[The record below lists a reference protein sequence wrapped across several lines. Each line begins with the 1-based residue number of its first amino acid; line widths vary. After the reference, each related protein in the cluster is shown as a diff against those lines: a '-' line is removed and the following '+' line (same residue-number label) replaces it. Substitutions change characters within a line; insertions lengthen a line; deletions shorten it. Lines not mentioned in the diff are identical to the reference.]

1 MDGGERRLNVTAK
14 PRILAF
20 SGSLREGSYNQQVV
34 NIAADGARKAGADV
48 TVLELRE
55 LPLPVYDGD
64 METES
69 GVPENARTLK
79 ALMKAHQGFLI
90 ASPENNSTMSAALKN
105 AIDWASRPDGDEAML
120 ECFKDKTA
128 VIMAASPGAL
138 GGLRGLSHLRAVL
151 TSIGVLVLPDQK
163 AIPKVHDGLAGDGT
177 LTDAAQ
183 QSAVEKLG
191 AKLAGILSKLHA

>member
-1 MDGGERRLNVTAK
+1 MTAK

-20 SGSLREGSYNQQVV
+20 SGSLRKGSFNQQVV
-34 NIAADGARKAGADV
+34 NIAADGARKAGAEV
-48 TVLELRE
+48 TVIHLRD

-64 METES
+64 LETES
-69 GVPENARTLK
+69 GLPENARTIK
-79 ALMKAHQGFLI
+79 ELMKAHQGFLI

-105 AIDWASRPDGDEAML
+105 MIDWASRPDGDETQL

-138 GGLRGLSHLRAVL
+138 GGLRGLNHLRAVL

-163 AIPKVHDGLAGDGT
+163 ALPKVHEALDGDGA

-183 QSAVEKLG
+183 QSAIEKLG
-191 AKLAGILSKLHA
+191 AKLAGVLFKLHA

>member
-1 MDGGERRLNVTAK
+1 MTAE

-20 SGSLREGSYNQQVV
+20 SGSLRKGSYNQQVV
-34 NIAADGARKAGADV
+34 TIAADGARKAGAEV
-48 TVLELRE
+48 TVIHLRE
-55 LPLPVYDGD
+55 LPLPVYDAD
-64 METES
+64 LETES
-69 GVPENARTLK
+69 GLPENARTIK
-79 ALMKAHQGFLI
+79 ELMKAHQGFLI

-105 AIDWASRPDGDEAML
+105 MIDWASRPDGDETQL

-138 GGLRGLSHLRAVL
+138 GGLRGLNHLRAVL

-163 AIPKVHDGLAGDGT
+163 ALPKVHEALDGDGA

-183 QSAVEKLG
+183 QSAIEKLG
-191 AKLAGILSKLHA
+191 AKLAGVLFKLHA